1 MKYLPTV
8 RANVAELK
16 ETTRHEGKT
25 YHVWRVL
32 APLPGVE
39 PGKYLVDDNGQA
51 RFLVDP
57 AIAGKVDVRDD
68 GSKVTKYPAPQA
80 TLMAFIIDGI
90 MARKLPWGLV
100 LIGVFIAIVMR
111 LAGISP
117 LAFAVGVYLPLAT
130 TTPIFVGGLVR
141 WVVDA
146 IKRTPP
152 EESDSSPAVLLA
164 SGYIAGG
171 ATAGILIA
179 ILQVSPTAAKFF
191 DISGYLPKSWNE
203 SNWPALGAFGTM
215 TLLVLLVGLGIIF
228 ASATTGKRATRGEEN
243 L

>member
-1 MKYLPTV
+1 
-8 RANVAELK
+8 
-16 ETTRHEGKT
+16 
-25 YHVWRVL
+25 VWRVL

-39 PGKYLVDDNGQA
+39 PGKYLVDDTGQA

-90 MARKLPWGLV
+90 MTRKLPWGLV
-100 LIGVFIAIVMR
+100 LLGVFIAIVMR

-130 TTPIFVGGLVR
+130 TTPIFVGGLIR
-141 WVVDA
+141 WVVDW

-179 ILQVSPTAAKFF
+179 LLQVSPAAARFF
-191 DISGYLPKSWNE
+191 DISGQLPKSWNE
-203 SNWPALGAFGTM
+203 SAWPALAAFGLM
-215 TLLVLLVGLGIIF
+215 TLLVLLVGLGILF
-228 ASATTGKRATRGEEN
+228 AGASTAKRTTRGAED